1 MFEDGGEFSFLDH
14 LAGVLRHAV
23 VPIFVQQRTDK
34 LLLQGF
40 GSGFLISIGHRDY
53 LVTARHVAEELN
65 EYSQRYLLINERLVA
80 LSNISFAVDRENDL
94 AVAALCDCW
103 FQERDLAAIP
113 SIEYDPAVT
122 SAKILEP
129 GIFFVQ
135 GYPGSQNI
143 IKARYGRAKRELLS
157 LTLDKPTLPP
167 AKTKVVSSIALRYEE
182 ARMLDSLG
190 KPKFRPVALNGMS
203 GGLIFQLCVAEGSD
217 GAPYFLSR
225 PVGVLLEWHRD
236 EEIVVGASMEAVN
249 QLLPQAQP
257 MHAA

>member
-1 MFEDGGEFSFLDH
+1 MFLFLDH
-14 LAGVLRHAV
+14 LAGILRQAV
-23 VPIFVQQRTDK
+23 VPIFVQQRADK
-34 LLLQGF
+34 LLLR
-40 GSGFLISIGHRDY
+40 RDY
-53 LVTARHVAEELN
+53 LVTAWHVAQKLN
-65 EYSQRYLLINERLVA
+65 EYTQPYLLINERLVA

-113 SIEYDPAVT
+113 SIKYDPAAT

-129 GIFFVQ
+129 GLFVVQ
-135 GYPGSQNI
+135 GYPGSQNV

-157 LTLDKPTLPP
+157 LTLDELTFSPV
-167 AKTKVVSSIALRYEE
+167 KTKVASPIALRYEE

-190 KPKFRPVALNGMS
+190 KPKFRPVALNGM
-203 GGLIFQLCVAEGSD
+203 
-217 GAPYFLSR
+217 R

-236 EEIVVGASMEAVN
+236 EEIVVGASMEAAI
-249 QLLPQAQP
+249 QLLLQAQP